1 MINPEFSKGS
11 IFLFLSVI
19 WLILLSSLAFAAEPN
34 PGGTLRIGVRV
45 QQDGDLDA
53 RRLTTEGMIPSAQ
66 MIYDPLLTWG
76 DKGYASL
83 IPGLATKV
91 ETKDNKVW
99 VFHLRKGVKFH
110 NGREMTAQDVKA
122 NFDWRIETPKGWK
135 PVKFRELIKD
145 LKKAELVDKY
155 TVRITLDKP
164 FSPFLRILA
173 WAMRGIIPPEEVE
186 KWGEEFNFHPT
197 GTGPFKFAEMK
208 AGDKLVLERFDGY
221 WGPRPYVDRVE
232 YKFYRSDEARLI
244 ALQKGEIDMAQLF
257 DEARPI
263 LEKDPNLAFREVVQP
278 AMLVKLY
285 FNLRRW
291 PMNDIRF
298 RKAVYMGAD
307 WKNIAINA
315 HSFKSGN
322 YARTLLDY
330 TKYFNPGALEVVP
343 PYTPE
348 EAKKLI
354 QAVEKDAGKK
364 IPPIYWLHSSA
375 GINQNLGVMAKAE
388 LAQIGVPLNV
398 QLLSQALWFEKILRD
413 PKIEW
418 DICAYGQG
426 FAIDP
431 SLGLTYFE
439 TNSETAPDGK
449 SLGGY
454 SNPEFDQWLQKAEV
468 AMKEE
473 DRVKAY
479 QEAEKILLKDAA
491 SIPLWAYRNLYAW
504 NKKVKGLGFN
514 DSGNIYVTSTWANTW
529 IEK

>member
-1 MINPEFSKGS
+1 MIKPGFSRGS
-11 IFLFLSVI
+11 FSISSFLILVFLF
-19 WLILLSSLAFAAEPN
+19 SSLAFAADPKS
-34 PGGTLRIGVRV
+34 GGTLRIGVRV
-45 QQDGDLDA
+45 QQENELDA

-66 MIYDPLLTWG
+66 MIYDPLFTWG
-76 DKGYASL
+76 NKGYESL

-99 VFHLRKGVKFH
+99 IFHLRKGVKFH

-135 PVKFRELIKD
+135 PVRFRELIKD
-145 LKKAELVDKY
+145 LKKAEVIDKY
-155 TVRITLDKP
+155 TVKITLEKP
-164 FSPFLRILA
+164 FSPLLRILA

-186 KWGEEFNFHPT
+186 KWGEQFNFHPV
-197 GTGPFKFAEMK
+197 GTGPFKVAEIK
-208 AGDKLVLERFDGY
+208 PGDKVVLERFDGY
-221 WGPRPYVDRVE
+221 WGQKPYVDRVE

-244 ALQKGEIDMAQLF
+244 ALQKGEIDIAQLF

-263 LEKDPNLAFREVVQP
+263 LEKDPNLTFREVVQP

-291 PMNDIRF
+291 PMSDIRF

-307 WKNIAINA
+307 WKSIAINA
-315 HSFKSGN
+315 HAFRSGN

-330 TKYFNPGALEVVP
+330 TKYFNPGALDVVP
-343 PYTPE
+343 PYNPE
-348 EAKKLI
+348 EARKLI

-364 IPPIYWLHSSA
+364 IPPVYWLHSNA
-375 GINQNLGVMAKAE
+375 GINQNLAQMAKAQ
-388 LAQIGVPLNV
+388 LDQIGVPLNI
-398 QLLSQALWFEKILRD
+398 QLFTQATWFDKILRD

-418 DICAYGQG
+418 DISAYGQG

-439 TNSETAPDGK
+439 TNSATAPDGK

-454 SNPEFDQWLQKAEV
+454 SNPEFDQWLQKAEI

-504 NKKVKGLGFN
+504 NKKVKGMGFN